1 MADDSGNHNANFW
14 DSNGDKV
21 VGTLAASIL
30 ALGTVV
36 YHLIEGWSWVDA
48 FYFSSVAVTSVG
60 FGDFTPTSDISKL
73 FTVFYIFSGLT
84 LIGMWLSIR
93 LKRRATIMAGK
104 AKVDSV
110 SETLENI
117 ANPGTN
123 TLDGG

>member
-1 MADDSGNHNANFW
+1 MTDDDSNNSKFW
-14 DSNGDKV
+14 DANGDKV
-21 VGTLAASIL
+21 VGTLAVGIL

-36 YHLIEGWSWVDA
+36 YHLIEGWTWVDA

-93 LKRRATIMAGK
+93 LKRRATTMARK
-104 AKVDSV
+104 AKTSSV
-110 SETLENI
+110 SESLDNI
-117 ANPGTN
+117 ANPGMDTPEE
-123 TLDGG
+123 G